1 MNEKWQLE
9 MFKRSLKK
17 KQRLKMLEKYL
28 DKAAGT
34 VLDLE
39 CDDSGAV
46 SYYLKKDKK
55 WITVEFEGHDLLSL
69 KNLLENDVIRSDK
82 NGYLCFKDNTFNHI
96 LIVDV
101 LEHIPEESLRRL
113 FSEIRRVLKKDGTVY
128 LTVPNGEDRTLWLN
142 NIRSLIG
149 MTPEKYGHFRA
160 GFSLKELE
168 EISKSSGFKVIATD
182 GYSKFFTEALELI
195 LNYVYIFVFKKGN
208 TGIVPSTGEEF
219 KTKVKSNKMH
229 TILYP
234 FLLLISKLDSLLF
247 FGKNYA
253 VFVLLKKAA

>member
-28 DKAAGT
+28 ETATDT
-34 VLDLE
+34 VLDIE
-39 CDDSGAV
+39 TDDSGAV

-55 WITVEFEGHDLLSL
+55 WITVEFEGHELLSL

-82 NGYLCFKDNTFNHI
+82 TGYLCFKDNTFNHI
-96 LIVDV
+96 LVVDT
-101 LEHIPEESLRRL
+101 LEHIPEESLKIL
-113 FSEIRRVLKKDGTVY
+113 FGELRRVLKKDGTVY
-128 LTVPNGEDRTLWLN
+128 LTVPNGEDRSLWLN
-142 NIRSLIG
+142 NIRPLIG

-160 GFSLKELE
+160 GFSIRELE
-168 EISKSSGFKVIATD
+168 ELSISSGFKVIATD
-182 GYSKFFTEALELI
+182 GYSKFFTELLELM
-195 LNYVYIFVFKKGN
+195 LNYIYVFVFKKGDI
-208 TGIVPSTGEEF
+208 GIVPSTGQEF
-219 KTKVKSNKMH
+219 KAKVKGNKMH

-253 VFVLLKKAA
+253 VFVLLKKAT